1 MDLKIA
7 PIFLYTSSIPKMF
20 NQTTYSSIDPIKN
33 TEYPL
38 LNLFIFMISLVILY
52 NNILESRITDAK
64 NELKSNM
71 FDIESCMEETLK
83 TIESRAHK
91 NTKTLLTQIESLEGI
106 LKDMIR
112 SKSRIYLLKEQHTQ
126 SLSDLEVSRFA
137 YNSAPVGA
145 RADVMH
151 KVLLNKTEAEQKI
164 QESIVDARSSF
175 KDVWKKMENWAG
187 LYD

>member
-1 MDLKIA
+1 M
-7 PIFLYTSSIPKMF
+7 
-20 NQTTYSSIDPIKN
+20 
-33 TEYPL
+33 
-38 LNLFIFMISLVILY
+38 
-52 NNILESRITDAK
+52 
-64 NELKSNM
+64 
-71 FDIESCMEETLK
+71 
-83 TIESRAHK
+83 
-91 NTKTLLTQIESLEGI
+91 TQIESLEGI